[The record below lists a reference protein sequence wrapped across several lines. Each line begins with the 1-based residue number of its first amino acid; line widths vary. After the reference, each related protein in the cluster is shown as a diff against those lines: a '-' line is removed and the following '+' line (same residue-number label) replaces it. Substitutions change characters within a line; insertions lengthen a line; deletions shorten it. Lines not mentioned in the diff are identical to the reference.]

1 MILSILLSLI
11 FIVLAIIH
19 FNWVLGGAFGFDAS
33 LPTNA
38 NGKRVLNPS
47 KIDSAIVGL
56 GLTVFACF
64 YIYKLGF
71 IKYQLPNWISIFGS
85 WIIPAIFLLRAI
97 GDFKYI
103 GFFKRIHATKFSKLD
118 TNFFSPLCLIISV
131 VGIVIQLY
139 Y

>member
-1 MILSILLSLI
+1 MILSILLSVI
-11 FIVLAIIH
+11 FIALAIIH
-19 FNWVLGGAFGFDAS
+19 FNWVFGGAFGFDAS

-47 KIDSAIVGL
+47 KTDSAIVGL

-71 IKYQLPNWISIFGS
+71 INYQLPNWILIFGS

-103 GFFKRIHATKFSKLD
+103 GFSKRIHGTKFSKLD
-118 TNFFSPLCLIISV
+118 TTFFSPLCLIISV
-131 VGIVIQLY
+131 IGIVIQLY